1 MSHWR
6 PARLLRGGNGGREGA
21 RGGSFRETGG
31 AEELLSA
38 GPEPPPGGEAQ
49 EKLARRH
56 GRRRRR
62 RLRVCA
68 YCLRS
73 NLRTSERW
81 RSPAPTATGGGGW
94 RHGDDGKRVLC
105 PQGPQSGH
113 VERRRIQQ
121 VPWNPRLLFPG
132 PWPSVCSSMGRF
144 GLDPTEAWQLSP
156 PASFVPLHRR

>member
-62 RLRVCA
+62 RLCVCA

-73 NLRTSERW
+73 NLHKSERW
-81 RSPAPTATGGGGW
+81 RRGAALLRRPRAVVAARRRW
-94 RHGDDGKRVLC
+94 KARV
-105 PQGPQSGH
+105 GPQSGH
-113 VERRRIQQ
+113 DGSSKIQWE
-121 VPWNPRLLFPG
+121 P
-132 PWPSVCSSMGRF
+132 
-144 GLDPTEAWQLSP
+144 
-156 PASFVPLHRR
+156 

>member
-6 PARLLRGGNGGREGA
+6 LARLLRRGNGGREGA
-21 RGGSFRETGG
+21 RGGSFREAGG
-31 AEELLSA
+31 PEELLSA

-73 NLRTSERW
+73 NLHKSERW
-81 RSPAPTATGGGGW
+81 RRGAALLRRPRAVVAA
-94 RHGDDGKRVLC
+94 
-105 PQGPQSGH
+105 
-113 VERRRIQQ
+113 RRRWKARA
-121 VPWNPRLLFPG
+121 VPARAAIGSRGETADPAG
-132 PWPSVCSSMGRF
+132 PVEP
-144 GLDPTEAWQLSP
+144 
-156 PASFVPLHRR
+156 